1 MHISK
6 RGSCS
11 SSNTFPISRKTLS
24 PQYLLRKSP
33 CCSAID
39 SLSATGV
46 LPTWMTYFR
55 LKSHPLRP
63 EQNDG
68 SQMFFS
74 SMLLF
79 LTILACIRNSLNLV
93 TNGLIDNKSGS
104 DNDLRRTV
112 SKPLRVP
119 MGSRFHYNDVIMSTM
134 ASQINS
140 LTIDY
145 SSVYSGADQRKHK
158 SSASLAFVL
167 GIHRS
172 PVNSL
177 HKAPV
182 TRKMFLFDDVIM
194 SHAYTHH

>member
-11 SSNTFPISRKTLS
+11 SNNTFPISHKILS
-24 PQYLLRKSP
+24 PQYLSRKSP
-33 CCSAID
+33 YYSAID
-39 SLSATGV
+39 SFSATGV

-55 LKSHPLRP
+55 LRSHPLRP

-68 SQMFFS
+68 SQMFFQICYF
-74 SMLLF
+74 F
-79 LTILACIRNSLNLV
+79 LMILACIHNSLNLV

-112 SKPLRVP
+112 GKPFRVP
-119 MGSRFHYNDVIMSTM
+119 MGSRFHYNDVIMSAM

-145 SSVYSGADQRKHK
+145 LSVYSGADQRKHK

-182 TRKMFLFDDVIM
+182 RRKMFLFDDVIM